1 MILYGNDVSD
11 SDRLFS
17 LRIFERLPYGD
28 CRSSTGSGDFFGY
41 SFNVVDFNGA
51 VRAKLAPKERKNIS
65 TQTCD
70 EDFHVAARA
79 ASPSVINKEFAQKF
93 G

>member
-1 MILYGNDVSD
+1 MILYGKD
-11 SDRLFS
+11 SDRLIS
-17 LRIFERLPYGD
+17 LRIFERLPYRD

-41 SFNVVDFNGA
+41 SFDVKDFNNA
-51 VRAKLAPKERKNIS
+51 IRSKLTPREMKNVS

-70 EDFHVAARA
+70 EDFYVAVRA
-79 ASPSVINKEFAQKF
+79 ASPSVINKEFAQNF